1 MRERKG
7 IRPFRQTRLSPR
19 AIETF
24 HKAMLDGDKARLEN
38 LLAEQ
43 MSYGDLSDG
52 KLETRAQFVDRIVR
66 R

>member
-1 MRERKG
+1 
-7 IRPFRQTRLSPR
+7 
-19 AIETF
+19 
-24 HKAMLDGDKARLEN
+24 MLDGDKARLEN